1 MNLKFF
7 ESWEKQQLVTFTK
20 GKETIYLVVE
30 YNVHYGDLITRF
42 QIGEKESDT
51 GVTIKGAGIPCKFSE
66 SNNLIGERPFEQGSI
81 TYEFL
86 YKPLGLS
93 IPEKK
98 ICGETAFSLLESFA
112 KEALKAGWKCNE
124 RDYFYLS
131 K

>member
-30 YNVHYGDLITRF
+30 YHTRYGDLITWF

-51 GVTIKGAGIPCKFSE
+51 GVMIKGTDAPCKCSE
-66 SNNLIGERPFEQGSI
+66 SYSLIGERPFEQNSI

-98 ICGETAFSLLESFA
+98 ICGETSFSLLESFA

-124 RDYFYLS
+124 RDYFYLL